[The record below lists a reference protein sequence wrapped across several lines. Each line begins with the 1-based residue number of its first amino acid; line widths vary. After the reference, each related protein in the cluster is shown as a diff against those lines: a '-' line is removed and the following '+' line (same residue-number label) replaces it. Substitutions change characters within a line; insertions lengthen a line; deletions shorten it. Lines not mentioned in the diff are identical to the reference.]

1 MICDRA
7 GITDLPSF
15 QVTGIMRKI
24 VNPFSPVAG
33 VGEYN
38 CFGCSPANDKGLHL
52 EFWEDGDEIIAKW
65 QPRKEFEGWTGVLH
79 GGIQAT
85 LLDEAAAW
93 LVFIKLKTAGVTAQ
107 LSVEYPKPA
116 FISKGE
122 FTVKAILVSF
132 QKNIAKIRSIL
143 YDGDGHICATSDAEY
158 FCFPEK
164 IARAKYNYPGVE
176 AFYAE

>member
-1 MICDRA
+1 MKK
-7 GITDLPSF
+7 IT
-15 QVTGIMRKI
+15 
-24 VNPFSPVAG
+24 NPFAPIASEEV
-33 VGEYN
+33 YN

-52 EFWEDGDEIIAKW
+52 EFWEDGDELVARW
-65 QPRKEFEGWTGVLH
+65 QPEKAYEGWSGVLH

-93 LVFIKLKTAGVTAQ
+93 LVFVKLKTAGVT
-107 LSVEYPKPA
+107 SEMHISYEKPV

-122 FTVKAILVSF
+122 ITIRARLVSHENRMAGIHC
-132 QKNIAKIRSIL
+132 KLA
-143 YDGDGHICATSDAEY
+143 DGEGKICATAEVDY

-176 AFYAE
+176 AFYADGKG